1 MSKKVTKIC
10 AAVLCCALLIASA
23 VTLYKTEENRLDI
36 VSENQSYI
44 AYAEETSAL
53 ANSMGVANEV
63 YYASTPA
70 ANTDEQTDE
79 LHRMA
84 AEVRWI
90 AEYNTDASRLARSA
104 AELSKSESVKA
115 LGADATYGQMCAAA
129 LSYHQAELDSA
140 NSNATEMTVVC
151 AAVFIISL
159 AALAYIIVKL
169 EYSK

>member
-1 MSKKVTKIC
+1 MSKKASKIC
-10 AAVLCCALLIASA
+10 TAALCCVLLIASA

-44 AYAEETSAL
+44 TSAEETRTL

-63 YYASTPA
+63 YSASAPTVSA
-70 ANTDEQTDE
+70 AEQTDE

-84 AEVRWI
+84 AEVKWI
-90 AEYNTDASRLARSA
+90 AEYNTEASRLERSA
-104 AELSKSESVKA
+104 VELSESESVKA
-115 LGADATYGQMCAAA
+115 LGANATYEQMCEAA

-140 NSNATEMTVVC
+140 NSSATAMTVVC

-169 EYSK
+169 EHSK

>member
-10 AAVLCCALLIASA
+10 AAALCCALLIASA

-44 AYAEETSAL
+44 TCAEETRTL

-63 YYASTPA
+63 YSESTPTA
-70 ANTDEQTDE
+70 SADEQADE

-84 AEVRWI
+84 AEVKWI

-115 LGADATYGQMCAAA
+115 LGTDATYEQMSAAA

-140 NSNATEMTVVC
+140 NSSATVITIVC

>member
-1 MSKKVTKIC
+1 MSKKASKIC

-44 AYAEETSAL
+44 TCAEETRAL

-63 YYASTPA
+63 YSASNPTA
-70 ANTDEQTDE
+70 STDEQTDE

-104 AELSKSESVKA
+104 AELSKSESVKT
-115 LGADATYGQMCAAA
+115 LGADATYEQMCAAA

-140 NSNATEMTVVC
+140 NSSATVTTVIC